1 MSFLLLMVAFMLTGL
16 LHVANKALHEYRLDA
31 YRDLYMLMYYAIPMI
46 MGLILLKIQGE
57 KTTMTDRKIGLFMGF
72 SGALSLLFFLIA
84 LQHIPGIV
92 AFPVRN
98 LGNLVVTATLSMV
111 AWKEKLSHSQWLG
124 VIFSLIAIWL
134 IY

>member
-1 MSFLLLMVAFMLTGL
+1 MSFFLLIIAFVLTGL
-16 LHVANKALHEYRLDA
+16 LHVANKALHELGLDA
-31 YRDLYMLMYYAIPMI
+31 YRDLYMLMYYAVPMT
-46 MGLILLKIQGE
+46 MGALLLKIQGE
-57 KTTMTDRKIGLFMGF
+57 RATMTDVKIGLFMGF

-98 LGNLVVTATLSMV
+98 LGNLVVTATFSMI
-111 AWKEKLSHSQWLG
+111 AWREKLSKSQWLG
-124 VIFSLIAIWL
+124 TILSLIAIWL